1 MEALPD
7 ARDGTVVHRY
17 ESTKC
22 ADNTEVVFY
31 KIDSG
36 GHTWP
41 GGKQYLPAA
50 VIGPTTRALD
60 GSEAIALFFLAHA
73 RD

>member
-1 MEALPD
+1 
-7 ARDGTVVHRY
+7 
-17 ESTKC
+17 
-22 ADNTEVVFY
+22 VVFY
-31 KIDSG
+31 QIDSG

-41 GGKQYLPAA
+41 GGKQYLPAS

-60 GSEAIALFFLAHA
+60 GSEAIAKFFLAHA